1 MFGIRI
7 SIIVQKDNILKSI
20 IIKLKFQENLKKVN
34 QIHKKK
40 IYYSQNKNVSL
51 KNNNKNTK
59 KLDKLCEQIKNKVAT
74 GYVATKMKKLQQIK

>member
-7 SIIVQKDNILKSI
+7 SITVQKDNILKSI
-20 IIKLKFQENLKKVN
+20 IIKLKFQENSKKVN

-51 KNNNKNTK
+51 KNNNKNTR
-59 KLDKLCEQIKNKVAT
+59 KLDKLCELIKNKIAT
-74 GYVATKMKKLQQIK
+74 GYAATKMKKLQ